1 MQTLS
6 YKLRSGPRRP
16 PALGGPR
23 PSEAPGPRRP
33 PSEAPHF
40 SPFQWSVRNNE
51 ATIVAEKVKACLQNN
66 QPVIVMGDLNANSP
80 KMLIWSLKTTYAVAR
95 QAMIVMIMYKT

>member
-1 MQTLS
+1 
-6 YKLRSGPRRP
+6 
-16 PALGGPR
+16 
-23 PSEAPGPRRP
+23 
-33 PSEAPHF
+33 
-40 SPFQWSVRNNE
+40 
-51 ATIVAEKVKACLQNN
+51 VAEKVKACLQNN